1 MNSVGE
7 RLREA
12 RLSRG
17 WTQEQL
23 ARGLATKGFISQVE
37 RNHTTPSLAKL
48 RLMAERLGLPLGH
61 FTGDSAPMEL
71 SYLRK
76 SAELAVK
83 AQEPERALALVEEGL
98 SAATTAN
105 ERADLLRIKGVA
117 LEAQGRPAEAM
128 LAHQQAAATAPADD
142 PDLNAAIS
150 AEIGYMQMQ
159 KEQFNAATEANLR
172 ALNWLDRSRHA
183 DPALRARVL
192 NNLGRCSYALG
203 ELETA
208 HGYLQRALDAALD
221 AESLYRIANA
231 HMALGISARAIGEL
245 ERALEHCN
253 RALELHSRIG
263 QHRAANLVL
272 NNLGDV
278 HYAAGRKRL
287 AAEVQQRCLNRARE
301 MHDDFEVG
309 VAAGELARYA
319 LAERRARDA
328 MALARESQEAAARSG
343 DHLHQASSA
352 AIEATAA
359 EQLGHPTVAN
369 RKFRIA
375 LQLLAERQAAGK
387 LAEVCT
393 MYAEVLRGRGDHD
406 RAFAFMRMA
415 AERDFGKLAAQLKS
429 GK

>member
-1 MNSVGE
+1 MDSVGE

-17 WTQEQL
+17 LTQEQL
-23 ARGLATKGFISQVE
+23 ARGLATKGFVSQVE
-37 RNHTTPSLAKL
+37 RNRTTPSLAKL
-48 RLMAERLGLPLGH
+48 RLMADRLGLPLGH

-83 AQEPERALALVEEGL
+83 AREADRAMALVEEGL
-98 SAATTAN
+98 RYPTTAN
-105 ERADLLRIKGVA
+105 ERADLLRIKGMA
-117 LEAQGRPAEAM
+117 LEAQGRLSEAM
-128 LAHQQAAATAPADD
+128 TAHQLAVATAPADD

-150 AEIGYMQMQ
+150 AEIGYLQMQ

-172 ALNWLDRSRHA
+172 ALSWLDRSRHA

-203 ELETA
+203 ELA
-208 HGYLQRALDAALD
+208 AADGYLQRALDAALD

-245 ERALEHCN
+245 DRALEHCN

-263 QHRAANLVL
+263 QHRAANMVL

-278 HYAAGRKRL
+278 HYAAGRKRQATGL
-287 AAEVQQRCLNRARE
+287 QQRCLARARE

-309 VAAGELARYA
+309 RRRPWLWRVRRRQPGQGITCTRRFRLRSRGR
-319 LAERRARDA
+319 LRSSSGTRWWPIGNSERRCNCWPNARPA
-328 MALARESQEAAARSG
+328 KNWPRSAPCSPRCSAVG
-343 DHLHQASSA
+343 AIPTGLSASYGWRPSGISASS
-352 AIEATAA
+352 
-359 EQLGHPTVAN
+359 
-369 RKFRIA
+369 RR
-375 LQLLAERQAAGK
+375 
-387 LAEVCT
+387 C
-393 MYAEVLRGRGDHD
+393 
-406 RAFAFMRMA
+406 
-415 AERDFGKLAAQLKS
+415 
-429 GK
+429 

>member
-1 MNSVGE
+1 MDSVGE

-17 WTQEQL
+17 LTQEQL
-23 ARGLATKGFISQVE
+23 ARGLATKGFVSQVE
-37 RNHTTPSLAKL
+37 RNRTTPSLAKL
-48 RLMAERLGLPLGH
+48 RLMADRLGLPLGH

-83 AQEPERALALVEEGL
+83 AREADRALALVEEGL
-98 SAATTAN
+98 RYPTTAN
-105 ERADLLRIKGVA
+105 ERADLLRIKGTA
-117 LEAQGRPAEAM
+117 LEAQGRLSEAM
-128 LAHQQAAATAPADD
+128 TAHQLAVATAPADD

-150 AEIGYMQMQ
+150 AEIGYLQMQ

-172 ALNWLDRSRHA
+172 ALSWLDRSRHA

-203 ELETA
+203 ELTA
-208 HGYLQRALDAALD
+208 ADGYLQRALDAALD

-245 ERALEHCN
+245 DRALEHCN

-263 QHRAANLVL
+263 QHRAANMVL

-278 HYAAGRKRL
+278 HYAAGRKRQATGL
-287 AAEVQQRCLNRARE
+287 QQRCLARARE

-319 LAERRARDA
+319 LEEGRAREA
-328 MALARESQEAAARSG
+328 TVLARESQEAAARSG
-343 DHLHQASSA
+343 DHLHQAISA
-352 AIEATAA
+352 AFEGTAA

-369 RKFRIA
+369 RKFRAA
-375 LQLLAERQAAGK
+375 LQLLAERQAGEK

-393 MYAEVLRGRGDHD
+393 MFAEVLRRRGDND
-406 RAFAFMRMA
+406 RAFGFLRVA
-415 AERDFGKLAAQLKS
+415 AERDFRKLAALLKT